1 VALTEKQKRFAN
13 EYVVSLN
20 ATQAAIK
27 AGYSVKT
34 ARQIGTENLAKPDIS
49 NFIKKQLDKISS
61 DKIADQTEVMEFL
74 TETMRGEVMETV
86 TSAGEVFKVPTSTK
100 DRIKSAELIGKR
112 HAMWTDKVD
121 MASTNINIEIG
132 SDYDG

>member
-20 ATQAAIK
+20 ATKAAIK
-27 AGYSVKT
+27 AGYSVRT
-34 ARQIGTENLAKPDIS
+34 ATKIGSENLTKPDIS
-49 NFIKKQLDKISS
+49 NYIEEQLQKISS
-61 DKIADQTEVMEFL
+61 KKIADQTEVMEFL
-74 TETMRGEVMETV
+74 TKTMRGEVMETV